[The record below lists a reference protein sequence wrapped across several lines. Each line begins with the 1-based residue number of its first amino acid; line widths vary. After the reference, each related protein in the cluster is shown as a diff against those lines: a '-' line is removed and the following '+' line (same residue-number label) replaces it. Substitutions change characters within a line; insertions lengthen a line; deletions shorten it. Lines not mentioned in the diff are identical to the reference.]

1 MVGEI
6 DEQEREEGMRI
17 AQVSQFFE
25 EVCNESESPDVRG
38 VEFLTRSLIR
48 FGHEVTVFAS
58 GDSRV
63 SGTLVPVSPLALRHY
78 PAPKRHLS
86 EGLTFLALEQA
97 FSMGTS
103 FDLIHV
109 HAGFAA
115 FPLMRRS
122 PLPTLATVYGPLDA
136 PEILC
141 VFREFRELALVATSV
156 EQIRQCPD
164 LNWLALIPVPATCQP
179 SEVHVDTL
187 DSLVE
192 TATAYTA
199 VYEGIVKRASNRT
212 QTVPPVYSLQSAQTV
227 V

>member
-1 MVGEI
+1 
-6 DEQEREEGMRI
+6 MRI
-17 AQVSQFFE
+17 AQVSQCVE
-25 EVCNESESPDVRG
+25 EVSNESERPDARG

-63 SGTLVPVSPLALRHY
+63 SGRLVPVSPQALRHY

-86 EGLTFLALEQA
+86 EGLTFLALEKA
-97 FSMGTS
+97 FSKGSS
-103 FDLIHV
+103 FDLLHV

-122 PLPTLATVYGPLDA
+122 PLPTVATVYGSLDA
-136 PEILC
+136 PEVLR
-141 VFREFRELALVATSV
+141 VFREFNELPLVATSA

-164 LNWLALIPVPATCQP
+164 LNWLALIPLPAPCQP
-179 SEVHVDTL
+179 SEIDAETL

-199 VYEGIVKRASNRT
+199 VYEGLIERSARHGQASRA
-212 QTVPPVYSLQSAQTV
+212 VYSLQDMQTV
-227 V
+227 R